1 MVLQDNPVRLFFHT
15 PGIFLTNLQP
25 TSVGV
30 EKKRQNE
37 IDLKHE
43 EFKMLDFRG
52 DDCIKDKSFNRDI
65 CTQKSLEA
73 RLLKEVPR
81 IFHLNIYFFK

>member
-1 MVLQDNPVRLFFHT
+1 MVLQDHPVRLFFHT

-25 TSVGV
+25 TSVSI

-52 DDCIKDKSFNRDI
+52 DDCIKDKSFNRDT

-73 RLLKEVPR
+73 RLLKEVS
-81 IFHLNIYFFK
+81 K